1 MNGCRPFFGIDEY
14 HLKGLKI
21 CCIHSV
27 IARDTNSGM
36 FLIAIAWVEVKT
48 RDSSKWLLE
57 FLTRYIGF
65 GPQSVIDDNV

>member
-1 MNGCRPFFGIDEY
+1 
-14 HLKGLKI
+14 
-21 CCIHSV
+21 
-27 IARDTNSGM
+27 M